1 MNAVS
6 TARKY
11 SCSVYLGCFL
21 AAARALA
28 SPHGV
33 PGQRSFPQDLGQG
46 IRGLLIEDRNVGA
59 AGHGF
64 IACPKGEDTISLL
77 TSGVKVGVGEHV

>member
-1 MNAVS
+1 MFGVFGMFLGGSARPGKS
-6 TARKY
+6 PTACRANGVFRKN
-11 SCSVYLGCFL
+11 
-21 AAARALA
+21 
-28 SPHGV
+28 
-33 PGQRSFPQDLGQG
+33 LGQG
-46 IRGLLIEDRNVGA
+46 IRELLIEDRNVGA